1 MSKQNPGYPGQYP
14 EKSDFA
20 DSPPAYQDPGM
31 AGYQTS
37 YPGPQQYVAYPPG
50 QGPYPPAQ
58 PYPSPQGQ
66 YPMGQGPAVTMQ
78 PAIYVQRAPLVHPMP
93 DYLGYSIFTMLCCC
107 LPLGIAALI
116 YSISTRDA
124 NNMGNEELAKK
135 NSRLARNLNHTG
147 LGIGIAILILWIAYV
162 AFAASH
168 H

>member
-1 MSKQNPGYPGQYP
+1 MSKQNPDYPGQYP

-78 PAIYVQRAPLVHPMP
+78 PAIYVQRAPLAHPMP

-116 YSISTRDA
+116 YSISV
-124 NNMGNEELAKK
+124 
-135 NSRLARNLNHTG
+135 SRLFFFLLNVLLNDAQVPYHSVY
-147 LGIGIAILILWIAYV
+147 LQAVELVLVIYYKK
-162 AFAASH
+162 
-168 H
+168 